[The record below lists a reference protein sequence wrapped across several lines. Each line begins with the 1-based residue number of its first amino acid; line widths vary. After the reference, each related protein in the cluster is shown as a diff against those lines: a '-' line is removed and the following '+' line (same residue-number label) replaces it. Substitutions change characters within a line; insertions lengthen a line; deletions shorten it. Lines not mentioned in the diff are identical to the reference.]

1 MAQSQVAVNETAPM
15 SQEDLQTLAQN
26 ETDENGLILG
36 KFKSV
41 EDLAASY
48 RELEGK
54 LGSQTQEETATEE
67 VAEETEATDFDA
79 NEYYGEGLA
88 EVLTEA
94 QIDPVDIS
102 QRFEESG
109 EISEDDYTKL
119 EGAGFSRQVID
130 TYLDGLRGG
139 DVDASEIA
147 TAQIQGIKDSVGG
160 DDSYGKMTAWAIDN
174 LPAPDVEAFN
184 NLTETGDAAA
194 IKLAV
199 QGLYSQYSNAMGV
212 EPNLV
217 TGKSASSGPTPYRS
231 TAEVVAAMSDKRYG
245 KDVTYT
251 EDVQRRL
258 GGSDVFTTRQLAM
271 PYSKK
276 QMKIAKVAKPRDK
289 ITREDLMILRK
300 KPKKNVKRQS

>member
-15 SQEDLQTLAQN
+15 SQEDLQTLAKN

-94 QIDPVDIS
+94 QIDPQDIS
-102 QRFEESG
+102 DRFQESG

-160 DDSYGKMTAWAIDN
+160 DDSYGKMTAWAIEN
-174 LPAPDVEAFN
+174 LPAPEFKKLTFLSFFNEISSKITPSGVFIFIYTSVENPLFFS
-184 NLTETGDAAA
+184 
-194 IKLAV
+194 
-199 QGLYSQYSNAMGV
+199 Y
-212 EPNLV
+212 
-217 TGKSASSGPTPYRS
+217 
-231 TAEVVAAMSDKRYG
+231 SDKPNPS
-245 KDVTYT
+245 T
-251 EDVQRRL
+251 
-258 GGSDVFTTRQLAM
+258 SVFVSHA
-271 PYSKK
+271 
-276 QMKIAKVAKPRDK
+276 
-289 ITREDLMILRK
+289 EC
-300 KPKKNVKRQS
+300 